1 MFEKILIANR
11 GEIAVRIIR
20 ACQEMGVTSVAVY
33 SEADRNTLHAR
44 LADEAIC
51 IGPGPV
57 GESYL
62 DMRKV
67 LSATVYTGA
76 EAIHPGYGLLSENE
90 KFARMCAQCQISFIG
105 PTPEA
110 MAAMGHK
117 LNARI
122 TMIEHDVPVIPG
134 STGRVDTLAQAKA
147 DAERVGYP
155 VLVKAAAGG
164 GGRGIRRVD
173 SPDQLE
179 SAVNMAK
186 AEAAAAFGDDTI
198 YIEKLISGSR
208 HIEFQIMGD
217 AYGHYVHLFERD
229 CSLQMHRQKLIE
241 ESPSVALDD
250 ELRAEMGAA
259 AVRAARASGYTGVG
273 TVEFLLDR
281 EGRYYFIEM
290 NTRVQVEHPVTEMLT
305 GIDIIREQIRI
316 AAGEPL
322 SVSQDQIKRNGH
334 VIECRVCA
342 NDPTRNFAPSCG
354 RVTLVH
360 TPSGPGVRFDSF
372 LYNGCEIAPYYDSM
386 VGKIICQADTRQRA
400 IARMKR
406 ALGEIAVEG
415 VELNIDFQYDLIDS
429 DLFGSG
435 EFTTQSVEEMMK

>member
-51 IGPGPV
+51 IGSGPV

-90 KFARMCAQCQISFIG
+90 KFARMCAQCQIGFIG

-273 TVEFLLDR
+273 TVEL
-281 EGRYYFIEM
+281 
-290 NTRVQVEHPVTEMLT
+290 
-305 GIDIIREQIRI
+305 
-316 AAGEPL
+316 
-322 SVSQDQIKRNGH
+322 
-334 VIECRVCA
+334 
-342 NDPTRNFAPSCG
+342 
-354 RVTLVH
+354 
-360 TPSGPGVRFDSF
+360 
-372 LYNGCEIAPYYDSM
+372 
-386 VGKIICQADTRQRA
+386 
-400 IARMKR
+400 
-406 ALGEIAVEG
+406 
-415 VELNIDFQYDLIDS
+415 
-429 DLFGSG
+429 
-435 EFTTQSVEEMMK
+435 